1 MLCTSTKLDSV
12 PWRALLDFEVVTADW
27 LPRILQICVEEI
39 MTKAV
44 GWSYLFRTVTM
55 IVDTFDL

>member
-1 MLCTSTKLDSV
+1 MLCTSSKLDSV
-12 PWRALLDFEVVTADW
+12 PWRAQLDFEVVAADW

-39 MTKAV
+39 MTKVV